1 MEEVFC
7 AIGRAPDTNR
17 FDIENTG
24 VKLDAKGNV
33 IVDEFQNTSVK
44 NIFAIG
50 DCIGKVQLTPV
61 AIREGR
67 ILAERIY
74 NGMTDLKIDY
84 SNLGTVIFSHPPVGT
99 CGLSEEDAVKQ
110 YGADNIEVHKTSF
123 RNMWYALCA
132 PEVKQPMFFKFISV
146 RNEKSR

>member
-1 MEEVFC
+1 VEEVFC

-24 VKLDAKGNV
+24 VKLDSQGNV

-99 CGLSEEDAVKQ
+99 CGLSEEEAVKQ

-146 RNEKSR
+146 KNEKSR